1 MPHRFTWFLVVA
13 AAVSSTVTFAQD
25 DKSNSTEPHKIVV
38 ETDTG
43 RYGVGVEKLDPK
55 QLGVAIYPGAKVAEG
70 KDNETNSANLFLD
83 WGKDSTHLYVQK
95 YVTSDSAE
103 KVVSFYRKQ
112 LSRYGLVVEC
122 RNGKPV
128 NANAANAKCDSRD
141 DDKDIEL
148 KVGPDTKQHVVGV
161 TPTASGT
168 EFGIVY
174 LDQTKSKQ

>member
-1 MPHRFTWFLVVA
+1 
-13 AAVSSTVTFAQD
+13 
-25 DKSNSTEPHKIVV
+25 
-38 ETDTG
+38 
-43 RYGVGVEKLDPK
+43 
-55 QLGVAIYPGAKVAEG
+55 
-70 KDNETNSANLFLD
+70 
-83 WGKDSTHLYVQK
+83 
-95 YVTSDSAE
+95 
-103 KVVSFYRKQ
+103 
-112 LSRYGLVVEC
+112 VEC